1 MSGTDAKELAMHRI
15 ALATIASL
23 TAAACRSAAQA
34 PETPP
39 QPIAAVE
46 PAQAVPAE
54 AALEALESAR
64 AAVASW
70 RSDVEQGAKLDD
82 GALLSLRAASQSLGR
97 EVQALMAQFTAR
109 DAASMPSPKVQ
120 AERSM
125 QDLRSNEIA
134 QLWVDDIRALGAGAA
149 ERRAKALEELRAELA
164 GGKDETRQLAAL
176 QTLSRVGDVDY
187 DKASFRPLVL
197 PFARNGS
204 GALLRSGLFALPSTE
219 LRPEDIELV
228 YAAWDRDQ
236 EAVRDWTLHLLS
248 AFGAGRI
255 EGRSEQIALE
265 YLTEVD
271 SRAVNQVLNGLW
283 GAQVGPELEARV
295 LELARSDDWEL
306 RHGAIYFGLST
317 FEGKSEAVV
326 DALIETLSDPD
337 FNNWQRALWGLGHGV
352 PPALQ
357 PKVAAALV
365 DLHNNR
371 SDPSVRESC
380 RRIVAQYGGPE
391 YENKLLK

>member
-1 MSGTDAKELAMHRI
+1 MSGTKTKELAMHRI
-15 ALATIASL
+15 ALASIALSTL
-23 TAAACRSAAQA
+23 LACRSGPEATAASSLQGERAVPEA
-34 PETPP
+34 P
-39 QPIAAVE
+39 
-46 PAQAVPAE
+46 AVPADV
-54 AALEALESAR
+54 ALEALESAR

-70 RSDVEQGAKLDD
+70 RSDVERGTKLDD
-82 GALLSLRAASQSLGR
+82 GALLSLRSASQSLGR

-125 QDLRSNEIA
+125 QALRSNEIA
-134 QLWVDDIRALGAGAA
+134 QLWVDDIRALGEGAA
-149 ERRAKALEELRAELA
+149 ERRSKALDELRAELA
-164 GGKDETRQLAAL
+164 GKDETRQLAAL
-176 QTLSRVGDVDY
+176 QTLSSVGDVEY

-197 PFARNGS
+197 PFARDGS

-219 LRPEDIELV
+219 MRPEDIELV

-236 EAVRDWTLHLLS
+236 EAVGDWILHLLS
-248 AFGAGRI
+248 RFGGRRI

-265 YLTEVD
+265 YLEDVD
-271 SRAVNQVLNGLW
+271 SRAVNQELNGLW
-283 GAQVGPELEARV
+283 GAQVGPQLEARV
-295 LELARSDDWEL
+295 LELSRSDDWEL

-380 RRIVAQYGGPE
+380 KRIVAQYGGPE
-391 YENKLLK
+391 YESKLLK